1 MKYLEIYIN
10 AIDLKSFVTGT
21 AQPKLNQANLNKIPI
36 TLPPL
41 EEQKR
46 IVAKIDLIMDYL
58 DKLQQEIESQEVIL
72 EDILK

>member
-1 MKYLEIYIN
+1 MYFIMSKMFKNQLLEN
-10 AIDLKSFVTGT
+10 KTGT
-21 AQPKLNQANLNKIPI
+21 TVYGIKAEKLKKLLLP
-36 TLPPL
+36 LPPL